1 MRPFVENTTHGNT
14 VLSPDFKEFIELL
27 NKHNVLYIVIGG
39 YALAIHGH
47 PRYTK
52 DIDIWIDVNAENAQ
66 KMITVIQEFGF
77 SSVGLKESDFLE
89 SGNVIQLGLPP
100 NRIDILTSA
109 DGVDFTECFENILNI
124 EIDNI
129 YINFIDINNLIKNK
143 KNTGRL
149 QDLADVEK
157 LELSQQNKDDT

>member
-1 MRPFVENTTHGNT
+1 M
-14 VLSPDFKEFIELL
+14 LSPDFKEFIELL

-39 YALAIHGH
+39 YALALHGH

-52 DIDIWIDVNAENAQ
+52 DIDIWIDVDAENAQ

-109 DGVDFTECFENILNI
+109 DGVDFTECFANILNI